1 MVPNNNDNIRATKPL
16 SGVKGY
22 MMDKIF
28 FILACLLAYLIG
40 SIPLGFLIAKARGI
54 DIRHVG
60 SVSAQML
67 KIYIQKSQG
76 CVLHPN

>member
-16 SGVKGY
+16 SGVKGH
-22 MMDKIF
+22 MMDTIF

-40 SIPLGFLIAKARGI
+40 SIPFGFLVAKARGI
-54 DIRHVG
+54 DIRQVG

-76 CVLHPN
+76 CVLRLN